1 MMLQTPWALR
11 TTVKPPGF
19 VRWREP
25 RVLIA
30 DLLLLVGAA
39 ALILPTMIEVA
50 RFNWSTEQGGHGPL
64 VLASGLWLVWREL
77 KHSAAVPKM
86 GSLRIGVPLLL
97 LSLGIFILARITGIL
112 EIEAFAMYGAI
123 ISGAYLLIG
132 SAVVRSV
139 WFPLVYLAF
148 ALPPP
153 DTVVAAV
160 TQPMKILISSAAVS
174 LLHAFDF
181 PIASSGVTIQIGQ
194 YQLLVA
200 AACAGLN
207 SIITLSALCTF
218 YMYLRHGANIAAFAL
233 VCAAVIPVAVF
244 ANFVRVVTL
253 ILITYYFGD
262 SAGQGFVHEAAGL
275 LLFVVS
281 LATIFAID
289 HAVWPLIRPK
299 NRENLG

>member
-1 MMLQTPWALR
+1 MLQTRWPLR
-11 TTVKPPGF
+11 TTVNRPGF
-19 VRWREP
+19 KRWREP
-25 RVLIA
+25 RILLA
-30 DLLLLVGAA
+30 DLLLFLGTA
-39 ALILPTMIEVA
+39 ALVLPTMIEVA

-77 KHSAAVPKM
+77 KETAPVAKM
-86 GSLRIGVPLLL
+86 GSLIIGIPLLL
-97 LSLGIFILARITGIL
+97 SSLTIFILARITGIL

-123 ISGAYLLIG
+123 ISGAYLLVG
-132 SAVVRSV
+132 PGVMRSI

-160 TQPMKILISSAAVS
+160 TQPMKILISSTAVS
-174 LLHAFDF
+174 LLHGFGL

-207 SIITLSALCTF
+207 SIITLSALCIF
-218 YMYLRHGANIAAFAL
+218 YMYLRHGANIAAFVL
-233 VCAAVIPVAVF
+233 VCAAVIPIAVF

-262 SAGQGFVHEAAGL
+262 AAGQGFIHEAAGL

-289 HAVWPLIRPK
+289 RAVWPLIRSK
-299 NRENLG
+299 TQKSAG

>member
-1 MMLQTPWALR
+1 LA
-11 TTVKPPGF
+11 
-19 VRWREP
+19 RWREP

-30 DLLLLVGAA
+30 DLVLLVGAI
-39 ALILPTMIEVA
+39 ALVLPTMIEVA

-64 VLASGLWLVWREL
+64 VLASGLWLIWREL
-77 KHSAAVPKM
+77 KHSAAAPKM
-86 GSLRIGVPLLL
+86 GSLKIGIPLLL
-97 LSLGIFILARITGIL
+97 VSLAVFILARITGIL

-123 ISGAYLLIG
+123 ISGAYLLVG
-132 SAVVRSV
+132 SAVIRSV

-160 TQPMKILISSAAVS
+160 TQPMKILISSSAVS
-174 LLHAFDF
+174 LLHLFGL

-218 YMYLRHGANIAAFAL
+218 YMYLRHGANVAAFAL

-262 SAGQGFVHEAAGL
+262 SAGQGFIHEAAGL

-289 HAVWPLIRPK
+289 HALWPLIRPK
-299 NRENLG
+299 NRKSLA